1 MPFILSGFVNLP
13 VMIILMHISFLL
25 LKPYNFPHITCLCFL
40 SFEFGIFP
48 ECLKI
53 DEVIR
58 IIRIECKME
67 VNNYRPISILFHFSK
82 IFENFIVAL
91 LTNFLEKKK
100 ILHGNHYGFRPKLG
114 TTNAMLDIINGI
126 R

>member
-1 MPFILSGFVNLP
+1 MPFIFSGFVNLP
-13 VMIILMHISFLL
+13 VMTLLMQISFLL
-25 LKPYNFPHITCLCFL
+25 LKPYNFPHITYSCFL

-53 DEVIR
+53 AEVIP
-58 IIRIECKME
+58 IIEIECKME
-67 VNNYRPISILFHFSK
+67 VNNYRLISIVFHFSK

-100 ILHGNHYGFRPKLG
+100 HL
-114 TTNAMLDIINGI
+114 AW
-126 R
+126 